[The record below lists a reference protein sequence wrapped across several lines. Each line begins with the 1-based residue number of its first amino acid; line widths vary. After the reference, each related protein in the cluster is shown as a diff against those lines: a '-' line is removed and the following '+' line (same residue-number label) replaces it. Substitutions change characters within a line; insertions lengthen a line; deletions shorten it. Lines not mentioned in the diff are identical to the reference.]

1 MDKSMGKASIVE
13 IGLSPGFLKASKHF
27 LNSIN
32 SKADPCEDFF
42 QFACGRWV
50 EENEIPKD
58 LSSYGHFAKLR
69 EKVSAEMK
77 RLFESKEKSPSKAVN
92 DIRQIYQGCMDVER
106 INKERGMEL
115 LEAIKAMGY
124 WPIIHTDLW
133 RPEHFDLTELLIN
146 IGVSRAVDV
155 FVDIYVSPD
164 QKNVS
169 RRMIH
174 VDQGSLGLGASA
186 RDYYLNVTRY
196 AKQVIAYQNYITQK
210 VNIVRIDLKICTIV
224 RS

>member
-1 MDKSMGKASIVE
+1 MA
-13 IGLSPGFLKASKHF
+13 
-27 LNSIN
+27 
-32 SKADPCEDFF
+32 F
-42 QFACGRWV
+42 Q
-50 EENEIPKD
+50 
-58 LSSYGHFAKLR
+58 
-69 EKVSAEMK
+69 
-77 RLFESKEKSPSKAVN
+77 
-92 DIRQIYQGCMDVER
+92 
-106 INKERGMEL
+106 
-115 LEAIKAMGY
+115 AMGY

-210 VNIVRIDLKICTIV
+210 VLLIAEDAGLPKKVEDIIDQIDEIVEFEKALAEIMISEDQRRNYTKLYNVHKLSELGKLFPLVSGKKFLTPAQVFHIIPYIV
-224 RS
+224 E